1 MRILTGSPT
10 PDERPAAP
18 RRLAILGASS
28 PIARTVRDAAIAAGH
43 AVVTVG
49 RRDADVL
56 HDVADPGPVPELP
69 GGADVVICAI
79 GALGDGTL
87 DGWRTAAVVNAAG
100 PLAAV
105 AIAETAGAAHV
116 VLLST
121 IYAGHADRYTGPPA
135 YPVTKRHG
143 EELAR
148 LAARAAGRTLTVLRP
163 SHVYGSDPLLLARQ
177 PLLAMALERS
187 RLDEELVLHGSG
199 TTCRDYLHVDDLAA
213 MVLAA
218 ADRRVEGTV
227 DCGSPGERSFR
238 ELVEII
244 YRARGLEPRIR
255 LDAGRPDAPE
265 PPPLDREASA
275 DALGVRA
282 RIPVDIGLHRVVTD
296 LATDGVRG

>member
-1 MRILTGSPT
+1 M
-10 PDERPAAP
+10 
-18 RRLAILGASS
+18 
-28 PIARTVRDAAIAAGH
+28 AAGH

-49 RRDADVL
+49 RRDADVR
-56 HDVADPGPVPELP
+56 HDVERPEPVPELP

-79 GALGDGTL
+79 GALGDDTPE
-87 DGWRTAAVVNAAG
+87 GWRRAAVVNAAG

-105 AIAETAGAAHV
+105 AIAETAGAPHV

-121 IYAGHADRYTGPPA
+121 MYAAHADRYTGPPA

-148 LAARAAGRTLTVLRP
+148 LAARAVGRTLTVLRP
-163 SHVYGSDPLLLARQ
+163 SHVYGPDPILLARQ
-177 PLLAMALERS
+177 PFLAVALERS
-187 RLDEELVLHGSG
+187 RLGEELILHGSG
-199 TTCRDYLHVDDLAA
+199 AARRDYLHVDDLAD

-218 ADRRVEGTV
+218 ADGRVDGTL

-255 LDAGRPDAPE
+255 RDTGRPDAPP
-265 PPPLDREASA
+265 PPPLDREGSA
-275 DALGVRA
+275 RALGVRA
-282 RIPVDIGLHRVVTD
+282 RIAVDVGLRLLVTD
-296 LATDGVRG
+296 PATDGLRG